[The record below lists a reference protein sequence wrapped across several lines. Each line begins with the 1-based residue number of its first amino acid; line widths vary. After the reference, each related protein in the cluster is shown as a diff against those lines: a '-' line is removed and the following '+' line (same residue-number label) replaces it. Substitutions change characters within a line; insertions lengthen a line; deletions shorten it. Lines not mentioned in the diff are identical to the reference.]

1 RIFCTK
7 IEAELLAIDGHYLTA
22 DLMDMAL
29 RDRPVQAWLEG
40 SALKIS
46 ALD

>member
-1 RIFCTK
+1 
-7 IEAELLAIDGHYLTA
+7 
-22 DLMDMAL
+22 MDKAL